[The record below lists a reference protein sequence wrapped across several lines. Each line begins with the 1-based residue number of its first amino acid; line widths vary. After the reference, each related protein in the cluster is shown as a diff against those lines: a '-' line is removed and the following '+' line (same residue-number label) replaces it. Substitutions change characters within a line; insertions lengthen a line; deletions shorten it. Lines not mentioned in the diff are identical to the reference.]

1 MTAIERVTR
10 ASAASIGR
18 AIASGM
24 PTSILS
30 LPAVQDDRL
39 LSLGLEL
46 GLELDR
52 VLLPRRLG
60 GAAVRAA
67 GRSTVTSNHR
77 RQGAGS

>member
-1 MTAIERVTR
+1 MTAIERVAR

-46 GLELDR
+46 DR
-52 VLLPRRLG
+52 VLLPRQLG

>member
-1 MTAIERVTR
+1 MTAIERVAR

-39 LSLGLEL
+39 LSL

>member
-1 MTAIERVTR
+1 MTAIERVAR

-46 GLELDR
+46 DR
-52 VLLPRRLG
+52 VLLPRQLG
-60 GAAVRAA
+60 GGGCES
-67 GRSTVTSNHR
+67 GRS
-77 RQGAGS
+77 